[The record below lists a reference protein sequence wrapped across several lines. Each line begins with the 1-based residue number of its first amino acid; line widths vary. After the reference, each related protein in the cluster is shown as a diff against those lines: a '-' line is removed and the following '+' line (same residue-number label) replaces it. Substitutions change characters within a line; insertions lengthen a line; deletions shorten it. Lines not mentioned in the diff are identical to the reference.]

1 MDKETAKFDS
11 FPEAQP
17 LRKRSFSM
25 VWLVPIIAGLVGIWL
40 IFKTYVEKG
49 TEIEISFKNGY
60 SLEAGKTL
68 IKYKDVSVGL
78 VHTIIF
84 SDDYS
89 EVILKATINREV
101 ASLLKEDTRFWIVK
115 PQLTIREISNVS
127 TLVSGVYIALEPGK
141 GEPTKQFSG
150 LETPPPITADQQ
162 GKQISLI
169 TDELESLD
177 YGSPIYYK
185 GILVGKVLGYE
196 VIDDQKKIL
205 VHGFVE
211 TPYSDTIGKNTRF
224 WNVSGFDLVAD
235 ADGLTLRSE
244 SLQSFFLGGVS
255 FDNTADVDPSSNIN
269 DDATFTLYEDRESAL
284 ERIFSLSIPF
294 VFYFEEP
301 VRGLMVGAPVELFG
315 VKIGRV
321 LDIRLEYTVETRR
334 FQSRVLAEFDP
345 ERIHIVGD
353 REWTEVWIR
362 KEIQNLVDQG
372 LRASLSVG
380 SYLTGQLFISL
391 ENSPQEPIRI
401 ISEQKDYPE
410 IPTVLSSL
418 YSLEESFKR
427 VLFKIDQVSIDRIGQ
442 EILRVVE
449 GMNTFV
455 HNPDL
460 PIVVSEFKE
469 SLQNLRKILQ
479 SFEGNSDLLS
489 GNLTDTLSAGKLAF
503 EQLQKMMDSLDQLLQ
518 PNSPFQHPLNQLN
531 TELAE
536 MMRSMRILIEMVERH
551 PNAVIF
557 GKPESK

>member
-1 MDKETAKFDS
+1 MDKESAKFDS
-11 FPEAQP
+11 FPDAQP
-17 LRKRSFSM
+17 LSTRGFSM
-25 VWLVPIIAGLVGIWL
+25 VWLVPIITGLVGIWL
-40 IFKTYVEKG
+40 IFKTYIEKG

-141 GEPTKQFSG
+141 GEPTKRFSG

-169 TDELESLD
+169 TDELGSLD

-185 GILVGKVLGYE
+185 GILAGKVLGYE
-196 VIDDQKKIL
+196 VIDAQKKIL

-211 TPYSDTIGKNTRF
+211 TPYSETIGKNTRF

-255 FDNTADVDPSSNIN
+255 FDNTTDIDPSSNIN
-269 DDATFTLYEDRESAL
+269 DDATFTLYENRESAL
-284 ERIFSLSIPF
+284 ERVFSMSIPF

-301 VRGLMVGAPVELFG
+301 VRGLIVGAPVELFG

-321 LDIRLEYTVETRR
+321 LDIRLEYIVETRR
-334 FQSRVLAEFDP
+334 FQSRVLAGVDP

-418 YSLEESFKR
+418 YYLEESFKR
-427 VLFKIDQVSIDRIGQ
+427 VLFKIDKVSIDRIGH

-460 PIVVSEFKE
+460 PIMVSEFKE

-479 SFEGNSDLLS
+479 SFEGKSDLLS

-518 PNSPFQHPLNQLN
+518 PNSQFQHPLNQLT